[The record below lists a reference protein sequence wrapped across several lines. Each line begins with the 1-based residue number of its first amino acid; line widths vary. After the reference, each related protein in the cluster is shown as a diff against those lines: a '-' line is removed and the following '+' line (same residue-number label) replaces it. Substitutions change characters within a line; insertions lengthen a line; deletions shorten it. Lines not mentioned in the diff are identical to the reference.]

1 MTTSNSSDFAL
12 TRDQII
18 QAAAL
23 ETGDVAE
30 GETLGPT
37 TIDTFGLRLNSWVK
51 SLMANGAKLWAM
63 KQATLFL
70 TVDTA
75 SYSLGATGTHCTNT
89 YVQTTLSTAEALG
102 STSLGLTAFA
112 GMSAS
117 DNIGIVL
124 DDGTTHWTTISGAPG
139 ATTTIA
145 TGLASA
151 AAAGNV
157 VFTYTTKINRPQ
169 RIDGEAAYWRSS
181 AGQDTPVKLISR
193 AEYAQL
199 SNKSSSGKLVQA
211 FYDPQLIN
219 GQLYVWPTPDNA
231 GDVLRFWYERILED
245 FDSGANTPDFAIEWG
260 EALILGLAHRM
271 APSAGMTL
279 AERQDLERRADK
291 ALAIAEGYDRENVSL
306 FFQPDFR

>member
-30 GETLGPT
+30 GETLGAT
-37 TIDTFGLRLNSWVK
+37 TVATYALRLNSWVK

-70 TVDTA
+70 SAGTA
-75 SYSLGATGTHCTNT
+75 QYSLGATGTHCSNT
-89 YVQTTLSTAEALG
+89 YVQTALSTDEAAL

-112 GMSAS
+112 GMAAS

-124 DDGTTHWTTISGAPG
+124 DDGTIHWTTISGAPG

-151 AAAGNV
+151 ASAGAV
-157 VFTYTTKINRPQ
+157 VLTYTSKINRPQ
-169 RIDGEAAYWRSS
+169 RIDGEAMYWRAV
-181 AGQDTPVKLISR
+181 AGNDTPVKLISR
-193 AEYAQL
+193 AEYTQL
-199 SNKSSSGKLVQA
+199 SNKASRGKLVQA

-219 GQLYVWPTPDNA
+219 GQLYVWPTPDSA

-245 FDSGANTPDFAIEWG
+245 FDIGTNTPDFAIEWG
-260 EALILGLAHRM
+260 EALILGLASRM
-271 APSAGMTL
+271 APSAGMPMN
-279 AERQDLERRADK
+279 ERQDLERRATV
-291 ALAIAEGYDRENVSL
+291 ALLVADSYSKENVST
-306 FFQPDFR
+306 FFQPDFQ